1 MYQHDAKSG
10 ALDKELDYVVESAVA
25 SVGVDLNTASIS
37 LLSRVPGMTKNVAKN
52 IVEEREK
59 RGRAYSSKTDAKT
72 IKGCGA
78 KTFEQI
84 AGFLRVAESY
94 DVARKLL
101 KKCADDASLL
111 ETLAT
116 GGGNI
121 SAEVGKEIGV
131 DENTLKDMAKM
142 LVNPEE
148 GNDERLLKVVPALN
162 NNNTAATTTTK
173 TKIQHQNAQIGL
185 NIRSGALTLS
195 TLKKGQT
202 LSGVVKNV
210 CQFGIFVDV
219 GVETSGLIHRS
230 TFCNNENNNKY
241 DDAKKRTARYR
252 SRG

>member
-1 MYQHDAKSG
+1 MRGAVSIARRVQDPLAELVKLDPKHVGVGMYQHDAKSG

-72 IKGCGA
+72 VKGCGA

-84 AGFLRVAESY
+84 AGFLRVAESDDILDRTAVHTESY

-101 KKCADDASLL
+101 KKCTDDASLL

-121 SAEVGKEIGV
+121 SW
-131 DENTLKDMAKM
+131 
-142 LVNPEE
+142 
-148 GNDERLLKVVPALN
+148 
-162 NNNTAATTTTK
+162 
-173 TKIQHQNAQIGL
+173 
-185 NIRSGALTLS
+185 
-195 TLKKGQT
+195 
-202 LSGVVKNV
+202 
-210 CQFGIFVDV
+210 
-219 GVETSGLIHRS
+219 
-230 TFCNNENNNKY
+230 
-241 DDAKKRTARYR
+241 
-252 SRG
+252 